1 MASIVYKDTLPQ
13 SEKNRYRKKLSVL
26 YGKSGQNEVS
36 VTDPYE
42 IPASKWI
49 DDISLWPPVAYGD
62 IYEYLVNTPGPF
74 TREALKAYKSLDAY
88 NYYLR

>member
-13 SEKNRYRKKLSVL
+13 SEKNQYRKKLSVL
-26 YGKSGQNEVS
+26 YGKSGQNEVD
-36 VTDPYE
+36 VTD
-42 IPASKWI
+42 PASKWI

-74 TREALKAYKSLDAY
+74 TREVLKAYKSLNAY

>member
-1 MASIVYKDTLPQ
+1 MH
-13 SEKNRYRKKLSVL
+13 
-26 YGKSGQNEVS
+26 GKSGQNEVA

-49 DDISLWPPVAYGD
+49 DNISLWPPVAHGD
-62 IYEYLVNTPGPF
+62 IYEYLVNTLGPF

-88 NYYLR
+88 NSVYYLR

>member
-13 SEKNRYRKKLSVL
+13 SEKNQYRKKLSVL
-26 YGKSGQNEVS
+26 YGKSGQNEVA
-36 VTDPYE
+36 VTD
-42 IPASKWI
+42 PASKWI

-74 TREALKAYKSLDAY
+74 TREVLKAYKSLDA
-88 NYYLR
+88 

>member
-13 SEKNRYRKKLSVL
+13 SEKNRYQKKLSVL

-49 DDISLWPPVAYGD
+49 DDISLWPPVGHGD
-62 IYEYLVNTPGPF
+62 IYEYLVNF
-74 TREALKAYKSLDAY
+74 
-88 NYYLR
+88 